1 MKRRQPQR
9 RRGDLTAAS
18 GESGRADT
26 CARLYAHAFTLLFT
40 QSAKGKEAASLLLS
54 DINAHLH
61 TLPVLPALAATA
73 RRGLGDTQRR
83 SPPFPLISL
92 KGACRHLGSLQAR
105 EKVEEKLFL
114 IVINI
119 QRKQTICFQI
129 TAMPS
134 LPFPYQRCWE
144 DLREPSGRPARGR
157 ELTHNR
163 SSISKQKK
171 EASEE
176 LNQSIFN
183 TEVLETRQL
192 AGS

>member
-1 MKRRQPQR
+1 M
-9 RRGDLTAAS
+9 
-18 GESGRADT
+18 
-26 CARLYAHAFTLLFT
+26 
-40 QSAKGKEAASLLLS
+40 LS
-54 DINAHLH
+54 DIHAHLH

-83 SPPFPLISL
+83 SPPFPLISS

-134 LPFPYQRCWE
+134 LTFPYKRCWE
-144 DLREPSGRPARGR
+144 DLREPSG
-157 ELTHNR
+157 THNS
-163 SSISKQKK
+163 SSISKNMKKKK

-176 LNQSIFN
+176 LNQSISSSLIIFY
-183 TEVLETRQL
+183 TEVPERH
-192 AGS
+192 GS